1 MDFAVQSEPEKKPEK
16 AHRIPEQSVFYG
28 RVIPVVFVILAV
40 VMVLLVLFA
49 IGVLT
54 GLITWT

>member
-1 MDFAVQSEPEKKPEK
+1 MQPLPEKKPEK

-28 RVIPVVFVILAV
+28 RIIPIVFVLLGV
-40 VMVLLVLFA
+40 VMLLLILFA

-54 GLITWT
+54 GLIAWV